1 MAIIKVNGATK
12 RGQELLARARNFE
25 GTELR
30 QVYGRWSDDKESAM
44 QRCRRECYE
53 DSGYNFHIIGA
64 NGWAFSVAWEYNN
77 TETGEIMTKIKTSR
91 NTYIIDG
98 SRASAE
104 V

>member
-1 MAIIKVNGATK
+1 MAVINGATK
-12 RGQELLARARNFE
+12 RGQMLLARANNFL

-30 QVYGRWSDDKESAM
+30 QVYGRWSDAKESAM

-53 DSGYNFHIIGA
+53 DNGYNFRIISA
-64 NGWAFSVAWEYNN
+64 NGWAFSVAWEYDNP
-77 TETGEIMTKIKTSR
+77 ETGEIMTKIKTSS

-98 SRASAE
+98 TRASTE